1 MQLENEC
8 KTPGVIKETI
18 PLAGLNINLFKS
30 ADEDLTKDI
39 VVLFF
44 LHGRFGSADKVQW
57 VPERLVKETTGK
69 GNRELFVI
77 TLDQRNHGARLIDPR
92 ANKGWSSNPA
102 EHNPRHALDQ
112 YAIFDGT
119 AHDVFHLMNYLPAF
133 LFPNDERKI
142 TEYGYSGI
150 SLGGHSTWL
159 AVANDPRLTIGIP
172 IIGCPDYMGLMSARA
187 RGNGVPVE
195 PPYFPDAFVKSVA
208 SRCPMSKGY
217 DKKGDSNPFYGKKIF
232 VASGAADPLVP
243 WDRSKDFV
251 EKLEVGDHGRKE
263 VFVQEK
269 TGHTCTHEMV
279 TKIVAFLIEL
289 L

>member
-1 MQLENEC
+1 M
-8 KTPGVIKETI
+8 
-18 PLAGLNINLFKS
+18 
-30 ADEDLTKDI
+30 LT
-39 VVLFF
+39 
-44 LHGRFGSADKVQW
+44 R
-57 VPERLVKETTGK
+57 T
-69 GNRELFVI
+69 
-77 TLDQRNHGARLIDPR
+77 
-92 ANKGWSSNPA
+92 
-102 EHNPRHALDQ
+102 RHRLDQ

-159 AVANDPRLTIGIP
+159 AVANGGLEDRLLEWRRLTADRSKIDDRHT
-172 IIGCPDYMGLMSARA
+172 DYWVPGL
-187 RGNGVPVE
+187 
-195 PPYFPDAFVKSVA
+195 
-208 SRCPMSKGY
+208 
-217 DKKGDSNPFYGKKIF
+217 YGPHVGAGEGKRRTC
-232 VASGAADPLVP
+232 GAAVFPGLVREECDQQVSDVEGVRQEGGVESFLREEDLRCLGRGGGCCIELKTWPHADILRQDPLVP
-243 WDRSKDFV
+243 WDRSKEFV
-251 EKLEVGDHGRKE
+251 EKLEVGEHGRKA